1 MHRSSLAVLF
11 VIGLGSLLTC
21 CGTGRTVRGS
31 VLRSSR
37 LPAVTI
43 GVQPSFRYVGRFSF
57 ALGSAF
63 EGERFIFAD
72 AEGKSLRR
80 MVILQFER
88 VRPSSSEMYRYSFAR
103 AEHIGSL
110 SFIQNCF
117 AFPGAQAIET
127 QPRDEGGMTNNFL
140 LERGFQMPSTWLAA
154 RFVTL
159 GASDRKSEMIIFYM
173 EANDHLHLSD
183 LYAGDEPT
191 AAWAAMKPALLA
203 RARAA
208 FTIE

>member
-1 MHRSSLAVLF
+1 MHRNSLVTLVL
-11 VIGLGSLLTC
+11 IALGSLLTC
-21 CGTGRTVRGS
+21 CTTGRTVRGS
-31 VLRSSR
+31 VLRSSQ
-37 LPAVTI
+37 LPAVAI
-43 GVQPSFRYVGRFSF
+43 RVQPSFRYVGRFSF
-57 ALGSAF
+57 ALGNAF

-80 MVILQFER
+80 IMIVQFER
-88 VRPSSSEMYRYSFAR
+88 VRPSSAEMYRYSFAH

-117 AFPGAQAIET
+117 AFPGAQAIDA

-140 LERGFQMPSTWLAA
+140 LDRGFQIPPTWLAA

-159 GASDRKSEMIIFYM
+159 GAPDRKSEMIIFYM
-173 EANDHLHLSD
+173 EANEHLHLSD

-191 AAWAAMKPALLA
+191 AAWAGMKPELLA

-208 FTIE
+208 FTVE